1 MNETACR
8 SWATTADAARGTAR
22 TAARAARITD
32 LTDGSSSIVA
42 CWLASIRARSSG
54 RRSGDEGTSIE
65 VESRTTVNGPSP
77 LERLERELS
86 GLPLLSSAG
95 AVYLFMGLGFGAA
108 WLLGGVD
115 SSLFPTGWLF
125 PAVLLSTGLLMTFR
139 RRADVVLV
147 VWFAFALAVY
157 LLDMT
162 IVTAVLERG
171 LSDTGGFDSTII
183 VFLFA
188 LVPLLLKPQFRS

>member
-1 MNETACR
+1 M
-8 SWATTADAARGTAR
+8 
-22 TAARAARITD
+22 
-32 LTDGSSSIVA
+32 
-42 CWLASIRARSSG
+42 
-54 RRSGDEGTSIE
+54 
-65 VESRTTVNGPSP
+65 NGPSP